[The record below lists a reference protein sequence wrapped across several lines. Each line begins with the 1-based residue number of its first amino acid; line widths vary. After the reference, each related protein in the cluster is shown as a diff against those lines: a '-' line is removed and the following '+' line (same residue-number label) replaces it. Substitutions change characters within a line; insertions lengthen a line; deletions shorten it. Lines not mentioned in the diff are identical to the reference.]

1 MVIKLARIGKLVR
14 ISGSVVEASGI
25 KDITIGEI
33 VEVGEEGLIGEVIRI
48 FEDRF
53 TAQVY
58 EDTTGLKPGEIVKGT
73 ERRLEAE
80 LGPGLL
86 NNILDGI
93 GRPLEL
99 IKDLRGPYIT
109 RGVKVNTLPR
119 DIKWYF
125 TPTVKEGDDVAPGD
139 VVGTVEESESV
150 THKILIPHGIKGK
163 VTWIKEGKYTVD
175 QPVLLVK
182 DGRNEY
188 EVTMKQYWPIRV
200 PRPFETDGRLPLEK
214 PLITGQRVIDTFFP
228 IPKGGTAAIP
238 GGFGTGKTVMLHQL
252 AKWSDAKVVVYIGC
266 GERGNEM
273 CEVVTEFPKL
283 KDPYTGRPLMER
295 TVLIANTSNMPVAA
309 RESSIYFGVTI
320 GEYFRDQ
327 GYDVALM
334 ADSTSRWAE
343 AMREVSGRLEEMPA
357 EMGYPAYLP
366 DRIAEFYE
374 RAGRVKVPGK
384 PIREGSLTIIGAV
397 SPPGGDFNEPVTIHT
412 LRFTGVFWALD
423 ADLAYSRHFPA
434 INWLKSYS
442 IHAGAVTEPWAQSFS
457 QYSKKITGW
466 WEKKHMGFLEYRK
479 TALDLL
485 GEAAEV
491 ESIARVIGEASLPD
505 EQRII
510 LLASE
515 ILKEGF
521 LRQSAFDEVDSY
533 CEIGK
538 QFCLLKLMI
547 DFYLTASE
555 LIDKGVPFERIRSM
569 PQIFKMMR
577 VKEDPRGIEAIS
589 ELSLEIRDEFQ
600 KIAKEYEIEGV
611 IVGS

>member
-1 MVIKLARIGKLVR
+1 MGLLER
-14 ISGSVVEASGI
+14 ISGSVIEASGI
-25 KDITIGEI
+25 KDISIGEI
-33 VEVGEEGLIGEVIRI
+33 VEVGDEGLIGEVIRI
-48 FEDRF
+48 FGDKF

-58 EDTTGLKPGEIVKGT
+58 EDTTGLKPGEKVRGT
-73 ERRLEAE
+73 NRRLEAE

-93 GRPLEL
+93 GRPLEM
-99 IKDLRGPYIT
+99 IKKLKGPYIT
-109 RGVKVNTLPR
+109 RGVRVNTLPTN
-119 DIKWYF
+119 IKWDF
-125 TPTVKEGDDVAPGD
+125 EPIAKEGDIVGSGD
-139 VVGTVEESESV
+139 VIGIVKETEAVE
-150 THKILIPHGIKGK
+150 HKILVPYGVKGRVGWIRKGK
-163 VTWIKEGKYTVD
+163 ATVD
-175 QPVLLVK
+175 EPVLIVK
-182 DGRNEY
+182 SDNKEI

-200 PRPFETDGRLPLEK
+200 PRPFAADGRLSLEK

-252 AKWSDAKVVVYIGC
+252 AKWSDAKVVIYIGC

-283 KDPYTGRPLMER
+283 TDPYTGRPLMER

-366 DRIAEFYE
+366 DRIAGFYE
-374 RAGRVKVPGK
+374 RAGRVKVIGK
-384 PIREGSLTIIGAV
+384 PDREGSLTIIGAV

-423 ADLAYSRHFPA
+423 AELAYSRHFPA

-442 IHAGAVTEPWAQSFS
+442 IYSSTVAEPWAQSFS
-457 QYSKKITGW
+457 QYARKISAW
-466 WEKKHMGFLEYRK
+466 WERKHIGFLDYRRK
-479 TALDLL
+479 ALDLL

-491 ESIARVIGEASLPD
+491 ESIARVIGESSLPD
-505 EQRII
+505 EQRMI

-521 LRQSAFDEVDSY
+521 LRQNAFDEVDSY

-538 QFCLLKLMI
+538 QFCLLKLI
-547 DFYLTASE
+547 VDFYMVAAE
-555 LIDKGVPFERIRSM
+555 LVSKGVSFERIRSI
-569 PQIFKMMR
+569 PQIHKMMR
-577 VKEDPRGIEAIS
+577 VKEDPQGIEAIKKLS
-589 ELSLEIRDEFQ
+589 EEISVE
-600 KIAKEYEIEGV
+600 ISNILKEYDLEGV
-611 IVGS
+611 LIGGERCSI